1 MASDLLIFLYQWA
14 DAMALLLLAS
24 IGLIVIFGM
33 MGVINMAHGE
43 LMMIG
48 AFSTAYSYSY
58 GIPTPL
64 AIILGGV
71 AAACVGLVLER
82 LIIRRF
88 YGQLLA
94 SLVAT
99 WGISLCLSQGA
110 LLLFGPSIQ
119 GPPMTLPSF
128 SIGEISFSSYRI
140 LLFAIGL
147 ASALGLW
154 SVLQFTRFGIKARA
168 TMLDRDMARA
178 LGTNTVIV
186 YSVTFGLGAFL
197 AGFAGGLFA
206 LTAPI
211 EPTFGKNF
219 TAIAFIV
226 VVVAGTR
233 NIVLG
238 TIVTVMLLGLLKT
251 LFTSEFNILI
261 GQVAMLLAAFLI
273 IRLAPDGI
281 IALLSPVGKALRLRP
296 RKRPAP

>member
-48 AFSTAYSYSY
+48 AFGTAYAYGY
-58 GIPTPL
+58 GIPTPM
-64 AIILGGV
+64 AIILGGL
-71 AAACVGLVLER
+71 AAACVGLILER
-82 LIIRRF
+82 LVIRRF

-110 LLLFGPSIQ
+110 QLLFGTSIQ
-119 GPPMTLPSF
+119 GPPMTLPSI
-128 SIGEISFSSYRI
+128 SIGDLSFSSYRL

-147 ASALGLW
+147 ALALGLW
-154 SVLQFTRFGIKARA
+154 LTLQFTRFGVKARA
-168 TMLDRDMARA
+168 TMQNRDMARA
-178 LGTNTVIV
+178 LGTNTVVV

-211 EPTFGKNF
+211 EPTFGKSF

-238 TIVTVMLLGLLKT
+238 TLVTVMLLGLLKT
-251 LFTSEFNILI
+251 LFTAQFNILI
-261 GQVAMLLAAFLI
+261 GQVAMLLATFLI

-281 IALLSPVGKALRLRP
+281 ISLLSSAGETLKFRA
-296 RKRPAP
+296 RK

>member
-14 DAMALLLLAS
+14 DAVALLLLAS

-48 AFSTAYSYSY
+48 AFGTAYAYGY

-64 AIILGGV
+64 AIVLGGV
-71 AAACVGLVLER
+71 AAACVGLILER

-110 LLLFGPSIQ
+110 LLLFGTSIQ

-128 SIGEISFSSYRI
+128 AIGELSFSSYR
-140 LLFAIGL
+140 LVLFATGVAL
-147 ASALGLW
+147 ALALWL
-154 SVLQFTRFGIKARA
+154 VLQFTSLGVKARA

-178 LGTNTVIV
+178 LGTNTVVV
-186 YSVTFGLGAFL
+186 YSVTFGTGAFL

-238 TIVTVMLLGLLKT
+238 TLVTVLLLGLLKT

-261 GQVAMLLAAFLI
+261 GHVAMLLAAFLI

-281 IALLSPVGKALRLRP
+281 IALLSSAGRALDFRTRQ
-296 RKRPAP
+296 